1 MLSFCANI
9 LYLNI
14 VGQCSI
20 WNADGTFKT
29 APKLFTQAYTLH
41 GHKEFSMKPIV
52 FAALSDKH
60 EESYLTLLQSLM
72 VYAQTNNIVLAPTSI
87 LIDFELAAFNTF
99 KKIFPNANILFCH
112 FHFTKSIIKN
122 LKKLREFFD
131 NVKFC

>member
-9 LYLNI
+9 LCLNI

-29 APKLFTQAYTLH
+29 APKLFTQAYILH
-41 GHKEFSMKPIV
+41 GHNEFSMKPVV

-60 EESYLTLLQSLM
+60 EETYLTLLQSLM

-87 LIDFELAAFNTF
+87 
-99 KKIFPNANILFCH
+99 
-112 FHFTKSIIKN
+112 
-122 LKKLREFFD
+122 
-131 NVKFC
+131 